1 MKRST
6 LKFFLTLLIFLLI
19 VINYSWLDKKLEGW
33 IISED
38 YVAIT
43 RVVDGDTV
51 VAGNE
56 TIRLLGINTPERG
69 ETYYSEAKSFLE
81 SLVLNETV
89 RLEYG
94 KDRKDLYG
102 RTLAYIYLGSLNVN
116 SEIVKEGYANY
127 YFPSGKDWNYEI
139 FVDSWN
145 ECLNKGSFL
154 CEKSSDE
161 CAQCINLKEF
171 DYKKEIVVFENSCSY
186 SCNLNDWYVK
196 DEGRKKYFFKDF
208 VIKSGDELVLQTG
221 EGKNNQTNLFWSGE
235 EYIWTETGDTIF
247 LFDDKDKLVFWKGY

>member
-154 CEKSSDE
+154 CE
-161 CAQCINLKEF
+161 
-171 DYKKEIVVFENSCSY
+171 
-186 SCNLNDWYVK
+186 
-196 DEGRKKYFFKDF
+196 
-208 VIKSGDELVLQTG
+208 
-221 EGKNNQTNLFWSGE
+221 
-235 EYIWTETGDTIF
+235 
-247 LFDDKDKLVFWKGY
+247 